1 MNAAWIL
8 VKIVKDTGKFTNFG
22 VKNARVSFKNV
33 ENIEGREINR
43 KSEREREPKREGWE
57 IFSIRCKTNILHI
70 SMSSCMHFV
79 AV

>member
-8 VKIVKDTGKFTNFG
+8 AKIVKDAGKFTNFG

-43 KSEREREPKREGWE
+43 KPERERAQERGVG
-57 IFSIRCKTNILHI
+57 NI
-70 SMSSCMHFV
+70 
-79 AV
+79 